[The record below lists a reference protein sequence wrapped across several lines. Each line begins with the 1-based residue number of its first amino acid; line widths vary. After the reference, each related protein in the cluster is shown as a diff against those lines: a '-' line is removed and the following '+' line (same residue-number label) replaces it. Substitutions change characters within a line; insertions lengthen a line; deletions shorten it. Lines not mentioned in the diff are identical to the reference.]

1 MTAIDA
7 LSFAASIPTV
17 LGNANKS
24 AHCFTPT
31 ERSVRAALAGWHQSA
46 MLFCLACIN
55 TAATVTS

>member
-24 AHCFTPT
+24 ATASHQQNGQYAL
-31 ERSVRAALAGWHQSA
+31 RWQVRHQSA